1 MLNAGVR
8 ISRALRTDEGREL
21 DRMVSKRRSVAGPRS
36 PARDAVLMLFTLAT
50 LFGVT
55 SSRPVSAGPS
65 QSAAAATS
73 ALVAAAEK
81 DDDKDDGKDDTKG
94 DAKGDDDDD
103 ARTFQQ
109 PVRVGDLIGRDVIA
123 PLESQDLLG
132 HVTKLV
138 QHDDDVTIVM
148 SYGGHFG
155 FGTHLVCVPADAL
168 ALTGYALQAK
178 DISTNELDKLPPCD
192 GTGDAPLDANA
203 SIKMK
208 LAKPAH

>member
-1 MLNAGVR
+1 M
-8 ISRALRTDEGREL
+8 
-21 DRMVSKRRSVAGPRS
+21 
-36 PARDAVLMLFTLAT
+36 LMLFTLAT

-55 SSRPVSAGPS
+55 SCRPVSAGQSP
-65 QSAAAATS
+65 SAATTS
-73 ALVAAAEK
+73 SVVVAADEK
-81 DDDKDDGKDDTKG
+81 DGDKDNDKDDGKDD
-94 DAKGDDDDD
+94 DDDQQKF
-103 ARTFQQ
+103 RQ

-132 HVTKLV
+132 HVAKLV

-155 FGTHLVCVPADAL
+155 FGTYPVCVPADAL

-178 DISTNELDKLPPCD
+178 DISTDELGKLPSCD
-192 GTGDAPLDANA
+192 GAGDVPLDTNA

>member
-1 MLNAGVR
+1 
-8 ISRALRTDEGREL
+8 
-21 DRMVSKRRSVAGPRS
+21 MVSKLRSVAVPKS
-36 PARDAVLMLFTLAT
+36 LARDAALLLFTLAT

-55 SSRPVSAGPS
+55 SSHAVSARQS
-65 QSAAAATS
+65 QPVATAPP

-81 DDDKDDGKDDTKG
+81 DDDEDDGKDDTKG
-94 DAKGDDDDD
+94 DDDD
-103 ARTFQQ
+103 AQKFRQ

-178 DISTNELDKLPPCD
+178 DIGTNELDKLPPCD